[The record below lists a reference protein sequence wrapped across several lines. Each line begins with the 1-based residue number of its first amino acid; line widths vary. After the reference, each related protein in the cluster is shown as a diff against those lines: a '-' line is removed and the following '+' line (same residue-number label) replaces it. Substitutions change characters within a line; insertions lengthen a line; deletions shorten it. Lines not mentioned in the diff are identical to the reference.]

1 MTQWVPARTATPERS
16 MMVATSCGCAP
27 FISKETI
34 APFSRAV
41 PMIRSEDVFAR
52 YGGEEFVIMSRSTD
66 PPSAAVVSERVR
78 QHVEKFG
85 FEYESKRIPVTVS
98 LGVAGMPHGEIK
110 APEDLLAR
118 ADRALYEAKR
128 AGRNRMVQAA
138 M

>member
-1 MTQWVPARTATPERS
+1 
-16 MMVATSCGCAP
+16 
-27 FISKETI
+27 
-34 APFSRAV
+34 
-41 PMIRSEDVFAR
+41 
-52 YGGEEFVIMSRSTD
+52 MSRSTD

-78 QHVEKFG
+78 QHVEKYA
-85 FEYESKRIPVTVS
+85 FEYEGKRIPVTVS

-128 AGRNRMVQAA
+128 AGRNRMVQAE